1 MLSRLVC
8 VFKPT
13 PLPPQVLSM
22 VRAMS
27 VFSNKVNPITGKTEW
42 EMHDDEYDFHQE
54 IARSSYA
61 DMLHDTERN
70 EMYQVALESA
80 IKLMHQNGKP
90 AHVLDIGTGTGL
102 LAMMAARAGA
112 DSIIACEAFEPVGK
126 CAKEIINLNGYGNKI
141 KVIPKRSTA
150 LTVGPNCD
158 LPHRAN
164 ILVTEV
170 FDTELIG
177 EGAYATFSH
186 AHKELLEKDCIVVP
200 SSATVYAQVVE
211 SELVSRWHNMKPLKN
226 GPDNIILTPPEV
238 MQCKGAAAVHDIQL
252 SQLSPHL
259 FKTILPPVP
268 VFRFDYSGRSP
279 VVKERSTVQVLK
291 AASDG
296 IAQAVFMWWDLTM
309 DTKGEVVLSC
319 APFWAHPSK
328 AKSPNDIPWRDH
340 WMQAVYYL
348 PTPVTAKTGQ
358 ELTLISSHDEY
369 SLWFN
374 LALDLKLKEEDYKSP
389 VCSCSIHAVLS
400 RSRIG
405 QINDEERTQKYI
417 KAMQSVINEDSVCL
431 SVGDSFVI
439 ALAAAKLGAKKVLC
453 IESCSLTRRIIEG
466 YVVHN
471 NLKDQVNVFDEA
483 ALTTDKILEKI
494 DDKVNVVLSE
504 PYQMTSIL
512 PWENLHFWYK
522 KTEMLSKIH
531 ENCVT
536 LPCQGLLYGMAV
548 DFKDLWKIRAPLKN
562 VQGFEMKCFDSL
574 IDVASNRVDCKWEAQ
589 PLWEYPC
596 KALSKPTKLLE
607 LNFNANIPQKQ
618 IEYTGSLDI
627 MGLGQCNGVALWV
640 DWVLDEEA
648 QNVISTGPTEE
659 VQIGH
664 QVNWNLHSR
673 QGVYLFPEAIAQV
686 PNLTFT
692 TVFNPTSGVISFDFK
707 PVEVK
712 VLQTA

>member
-1 MLSRLVC
+1 
-8 VFKPT
+8 
-13 PLPPQVLSM
+13 
-22 VRAMS
+22 MS

-42 EMHDDEYDFHQE
+42 VMHDDDYDFQQE

-70 EMYQVALESA
+70 MMYQVALESA
-80 IKLMHQNGKP
+80 IKLMHQNGKL

-112 DSIIACEAFEPVGK
+112 DSIIACEAFEPVAK
-126 CAKEIINLNGYGNKI
+126 CAEEIINLNGYGDKI
-141 KVIPKRSTA
+141 KVVSKRSTA
-150 LTVGPNCD
+150 LTVGPNGD

-177 EGAYATFSH
+177 EGAFATFSH
-186 AHKELLEKDCIVVP
+186 AHNELLEKDCIVVP

-211 SELVSRWHNMKPLKN
+211 SDLVSRWHSMRPIKN
-226 GPDNIILTPPEV
+226 GSESIILPPPEV
-238 MQCKGAAAVHDIQL
+238 QQCLGAATVHDIQL
-252 SQLSPHL
+252 SQLSPNL

-296 IAQAVFMWWDLTM
+296 VAQAVFMWWDLTM
-309 DTKGEVVLSC
+309 DTKGEVILSC

-348 PTPVTAKTGQ
+348 PTPIPSKMGQ
-358 ELTLISSHDEY
+358 ELTLISSHDEF

-374 LALDLKLKEEDYKSP
+374 LALDLKLTDRDYKCP
-389 VCSCSIHAVLS
+389 TCSCCTHTVLS
-400 RSRIG
+400 RTRIG
-405 QINDEERTQKYI
+405 QMNDEERTQKYI
-417 KAMQSVINEDSVCL
+417 KALQSIINADSVCL
-431 SVGDSFVI
+431 GVGDSLII

-466 YVVHN
+466 YVAHN
-471 NLKDQVNVFDEA
+471 NLRDKVIVVDGA
-483 ALTTDKILEKI
+483 ALTYDEMMDKLDDKISI
-494 DDKVNVVLSE
+494 VLSE
-504 PYQMTSIL
+504 PYHMSSIL

-522 KTEMLSKIH
+522 KSELKTHIQ
-531 ENCVT
+531 ENCIT
-536 LPCQGLLYGMAV
+536 LPCRGVLYGMAV
-548 DFKDLWKIRAPLKN
+548 DFKDLWKIRAPLKS

-607 LNFNANIPQKQ
+607 LNLSDDIPEKPVKSVGLVE
-618 IEYTGSLDI
+618 IL
-627 MGLGQCNGVALWV
+627 GLGQSNGVALWI
-640 DWVLDEEA
+640 DWVLDREA
-648 QNVISTGPTEE
+648 QNLISTGPTSD
-659 VQIGH
+659 VQIGQ
-664 QVNWNLHSR
+664 QVDWDLHSR
-673 QGVYLFPEAIAQV
+673 QGVYLFPDSIPQGQ
-686 PNLTFT
+686 NLTFT
-692 TVFNPTSGVISFDFK
+692 TVFHPSSGNITFDFK
-707 PVEVK
+707 PDQKNVVPP
-712 VLQTA
+712 A